1 MELSPSDKERIEHQ
15 FDRFCKK
22 VLVGEMKDYKKQLL
36 RKATKE
42 VLFSEFVLRDFNLEN
57 LSCVEMKDVYTIKV
71 MGFDID
77 IENTLIAEAVLS
89 LNKKGRDIV
98 LMSYFLEMTDKEI
111 AKELKLVQST
121 VNYHKKNNLKKMRKF
136 IEENDYDKKKTD

>member
-1 MELSPSDKERIEHQ
+1 
-15 FDRFCKK
+15 
-22 VLVGEMKDYKKQLL
+22 
-36 RKATKE
+36 
-42 VLFSEFVLRDFNLEN
+42 
-57 LSCVEMKDVYTIKV
+57 MKDVYTIKV